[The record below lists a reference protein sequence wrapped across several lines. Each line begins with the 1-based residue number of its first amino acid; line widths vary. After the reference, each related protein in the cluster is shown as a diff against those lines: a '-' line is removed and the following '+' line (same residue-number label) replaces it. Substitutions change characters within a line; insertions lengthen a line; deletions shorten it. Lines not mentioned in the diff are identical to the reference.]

1 MIFIILFIS
10 SLAMAQHGKLVN
22 EVGLLFT
29 NSDDFGLSYKIGTE
43 KSLWRVN
50 LLEISGQGYE
60 NDIERILQDNNYNQ
74 DAKVKG
80 FGINLGKE
88 FRKAV
93 LTNVMFSYGIDL
105 SYSDLYAN
113 SSYSESSSLER
124 SQKINISRSGLGL
137 VFGFNYIVRNKI
149 VLGASII
156 PGIGY
161 YYGKLAMTYG
171 ETNRLNKI
179 SSFNYN
185 LSNSSANF
193 TVAYRF

>member
-1 MIFIILFIS
+1 
-10 SLAMAQHGKLVN
+10 MAQHGKLVN

-29 NSDDFGLSYKIGTE
+29 NSDDFGLSYKFGTE

-74 DAKVKG
+74 DSKVKG

-113 SSYSESSSLER
+113 SSNSVSPSLER
-124 SQKINISRSGLGL
+124 NQKINISRSGLGL
-137 VFGFNYIVRNKI
+137 VFGLNYIVRHKI
-149 VLGASII
+149 VFGASII

-161 YYGKLAMTYG
+161 YYGKLDLTYG
-171 ETNRLNKI
+171 ETYKVNKI